1 MSNAGKDHP
10 KKAYSKPALR
20 VHGDIRRITE
30 ASGNAGQ
37 SDGGSKTHKRTG

>member
-1 MSNAGKDHP
+1 MSNADNSQP
-10 KKAYSKPALR
+10 KKTYSKPALR